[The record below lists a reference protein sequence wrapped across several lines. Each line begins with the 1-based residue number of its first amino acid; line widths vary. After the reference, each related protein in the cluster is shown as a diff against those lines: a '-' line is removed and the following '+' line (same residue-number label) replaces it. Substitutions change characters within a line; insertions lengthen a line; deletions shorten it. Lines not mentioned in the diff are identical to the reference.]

1 MKRRSVAGIAE
12 LLRRVTGAHAG
23 SPGAGRSGGDAES
36 GVRRSSGQVDSSD
49 GAISTGAGRAPT
61 RSGATSGLMSDP
73 MSPELSVDFLTELFR
88 NPLDA
93 GYMDAAAMRERGRSP
108 GPAGR
113 RTGLVLR
120 TVTLVAT
127 GLLLV
132 VAYQQT
138 VAAEPEAAK
147 TRATLVQDVKARQ
160 TETDAQ
166 QRQAEQLRSEASK
179 LRDAIVG
186 PNASAL
192 DQLEARTGLG
202 AVQGDGVTVILASGP
217 APTNPVTGQ
226 AAANDQGRI
235 VDFDLQVISN
245 ELWRDGAEA
254 ISINGQRLIAT
265 SAIRAAGNAILV
277 DLAPLSEPYTI
288 EAVGP
293 PSMADA
299 LRKSAVGSFYDYLA
313 TTYGVKFAVN
323 SASGLMLGA
332 AADPNLHYAT
342 PLHPSPAPTGSTP
355 ATTSP
360 GSAPPSG
367 GH

>member
-1 MKRRSVAGIAE
+1 MKRWSLADINS
-12 LLRRVTGAHAG
+12 LLRRVTGSRSSAPDG
-23 SPGAGRSGGDAES
+23 TESGRQAASGG
-36 GVRRSSGQVDSSD
+36 SS
-49 GAISTGAGRAPT
+49 RELPP
-61 RSGATSGLMSDP
+61 DP
-73 MSPELSVDFLTELFR
+73 MSPELPADFLTELFR
-88 NPLDA
+88 HPLDA
-93 GYMDAAAMRERGRSP
+93 GYMDAAASRERGRSP
-108 GPAGR
+108 GRAAR
-113 RTGLVLR
+113 QTGFALR

-138 VAAEPEAAK
+138 VAAQPEASR
-147 TRATLVQDVKARQ
+147 TRASLVQDVKDRQ
-160 TETDAQ
+160 AETDAQ
-166 QRQAEQLRSEASK
+166 QRQAEQLRTQVAK

-186 PNASAL
+186 PNASTL

-202 AVQGDGVTVILASGP
+202 AVQGDGVKVILASGP

-226 AAANDQGRI
+226 AQANDQGRI

-288 EAVGP
+288 EAIGP
-293 PSMADA
+293 PTMADA
-299 LRKSAVGSFYDYLA
+299 LRKSSVGSFYDYLA
-313 TTYGVKFAVN
+313 TTYGVKFSVN
-323 SASGLMLGA
+323 SADGLTLGA
-332 AADPNLHYAT
+332 AADPNLRHAT
-342 PLHPSPAPTGSTP
+342 PLTPPTAPTSSAP

-360 GSAPPSG
+360 RSTPPSG